1 MSTAYKGFFGA
12 EYGIKST
19 IKMWLNILIIAC
31 FVWLI
36 AAGFWY
42 FKVLPGRTAPF
53 PKINKKG
60 IVGLMLGRE
69 NAEYSRSLE
78 RYNQSVMKRAKIAFR
93 AMVGFPILVILL
105 AFFIFRHVSKK
116 QGEGKQIRGSQLVT
130 PRQLSKLLMK
140 EGEGE
145 LKIGEIKLP
154 EKLETE
160 HCCFIGRTGT
170 GKTTMLNEVIQNLRA
185 RNRDGQKAIIY
196 DFKGNY
202 VEKFYRKETDLIF
215 NPLDKRTVRWNIFN
229 EIDSK
234 QDIAQIASS
243 LIPDESDR
251 DPYWQRAAKA
261 VFRAILTHLYI
272 RDKKTNKDL
281 WDMCSERP
289 KNLFHSFM
297 ELAECRQAVRH
308 VESRSDSSSRVD
320 SILSVMDTKILD
332 PFENLRD
339 IDGDFSFK
347 DWIVNGKGF
356 LFIVNKADQQE
367 LLKPLLSLII
377 DLMLVKTIALEDDI
391 NRRIFLLV
399 DEFVTLQKLPSFVSF
414 LSTARSK
421 GGSVWCG
428 LQDLG
433 GVQNLYGKNITST
446 IFNNFTTLLS
456 FAISDP
462 NTSSYVERA
471 FGQREVLKQRP
482 TMQVSDDH
490 VGHGSLSENKIESLI
505 LASEMQNLSKLTAYL
520 KIGSYPVTKVKV
532 PFKHIPN
539 RAKAFEEREGAK
551 LRTEVSIKERI
562 TE

>member
-1 MSTAYKGFFGA
+1 MSTYRGFFGA

-19 IKMWLNILIIAC
+19 IKMYFNTLIIAC
-31 FVWLI
+31 FAWLI
-36 AAGFWY
+36 VAGLWY
-42 FKVLPGRTAPF
+42 FKVLPDRTAPF
-53 PKINKKG
+53 PKTNKKG
-60 IVGLMLGRE
+60 IVELVLGRE
-69 NAEYSRSLE
+69 NAAYSNAWDS
-78 RYNQSVMKRAKIAFR
+78 YNHSVTKKAKKSFRKTIWAPIALFLF
-93 AMVGFPILVILL
+93 A
-105 AFFIFRHVSKK
+105 IFLFHYIARK
-116 QGEGKQIRGSQLVT
+116 QREGKQIRGSQLVT
-130 PRQLSKLLMK
+130 PRRLKRLLGK
-140 EGEGE
+140 EGEGD

-160 HCCFIGRTGT
+160 HCCFVGRTGT

-185 RNRDGQKAIIY
+185 RNRDGQKVIIY

-215 NPLDKRTVRWNIFN
+215 NPLDKRTVRWNVFN
-229 EIDSK
+229 EIKSK

-243 LIPDESDR
+243 LIPDELDR

-272 RDKKTNKDL
+272 KDKKTNKDL
-281 WDMCSERP
+281 WNMCAERP

-297 ELAECRQAVRH
+297 ELSECRQAIRH

-347 DWIVNGKGF
+347 DWIVNGEGF
-356 LFIVNKADQQE
+356 LFIVNKADQQDI
-367 LLKPLLSLII
+367 LKPLLSLII
-377 DLMLVKTIALEDDI
+377 DLMLVKTIALEDDL

-433 GVQNLYGKNITST
+433 MVQETYGKNIAST

-462 NTSSYVERA
+462 NTASYVERA
-471 FGQREVLKQRP
+471 FGQREILKQRP

-490 VGHGSLSENKIESLI
+490 VGHGSLSENKIEPLI
-505 LASEMQNLSKLTAYL
+505 LASEMQNLSKLEAYL
-520 KIGSYPVTKVKV
+520 KISSYPITKVKI
-532 PFKHIPN
+532 PFKDIPN
-539 RAKAFEEREGAK
+539 RAKAYEEREGIK
-551 LRTEVSIKERI
+551 LRTEVSAEERI
-562 TE
+562 KS